1 LGYPHPNNNTV
12 EKEVKIMKHEVYTAI
27 VEAVKQG
34 KIIEPFSK
42 EDFHKVCTQF
52 AEGTH
57 NNFLRK
63 HRKGNGKTSE
73 LFDENSSTKTYRL
86 IRPFKY
92 GL

>member
-1 LGYPHPNNNTV
+1 
-12 EKEVKIMKHEVYTAI
+12 MKHTVYTSI

-34 KIIEPFSK
+34 KLIEPFSK
-42 EDFHKVCTQF
+42 EDFRKVCTRF

-63 HRKGNGKTSE
+63 HRRGNGKTSE
-73 LFDENSSTKTYRL
+73 LFDENSVTKEYMI